1 MTDRRSAAGLDW
13 LNFFTANL
21 QTAFGP
27 FVSVYLT
34 QRAWT
39 QGDIG
44 LVLGVGYAASMAA
57 QVPAGALVDAMRR
70 KTTAAGLAIL
80 AIIAGALTLAFL
92 PTLLPVMLAEISHA
106 FASCMLGPAIA
117 AISLGLAGQ
126 ASNAVGE
133 RLGRNAR
140 FASIGNGTAAGLM
153 AVIGTS
159 FGARAVFLLGAA
171 LAVPGLWALRLIT
184 APDLP
189 AGHRALPVADHTQ
202 PRPDG
207 LPTGGHLLTTD
218 GISAAGYP
226 AAAVPASPGS
236 TSSPMIA
243 APISARSRAD
253 SAPDPGHSPAAR
265 ASTLTG
271 LAGLLADRRL
281 VWFAA
286 CCAAFHLANAAM
298 LPLAAG
304 AATTSLGRRASL
316 VIGACIV
323 GPQIVVAALSPFVGR
338 AAERWGRRPVLA
350 AGMLAL
356 PARGLALALIALN
369 PAIPAWELIGVQL
382 LDGVSGAAF
391 GVLLPLV
398 AADIAAPAG
407 RFNLCMGVLGLAI
420 GAAAA
425 SSTLIGGRI
434 ADGSL
439 PLAFLC
445 LAGVGAV
452 GVALA
457 WLMPE
462 TRGG

>member
-1 MTDRRSAAGLDW
+1 MSAQTDRSSAAGLDW

-44 LVLGVGYAASMAA
+44 LALGIGYAASMAA

-70 KTTAAGLAIL
+70 KTRAAGAAIV
-80 AIIAGALTLAFL
+80 AIIAGALILAFL
-92 PTLLPVMLAEISHA
+92 PTLLPVVLAEVSHA

-117 AISLGLAGQ
+117 AISLGVAGH
-126 ASNAVGE
+126 AAGAAGV

-153 AVIGTS
+153 AVVGKLA
-159 FGARAVFLLGAA
+159 GAQAVFLLGAA

-184 APDLP
+184 PPELA
-189 AGHRALPVADHTQ
+189 ASRHGRFAL
-202 PRPDG
+202 DG
-207 LPTGGHLLTTD
+207 LAALLT
-218 GISAAGYP
+218 
-226 AAAVPASPGS
+226 
-236 TSSPMIA
+236 
-243 APISARSRAD
+243 
-253 SAPDPGHSPAAR
+253 
-265 ASTLTG
+265 
-271 LAGLLADRRL
+271 DRRL
-281 VWFAA
+281 LWFGA
-286 CCAAFHLANAAM
+286 CCAAFHLSNAAM

-304 AATTSLGRRASL
+304 AATKSLGSDASL

-323 GPQIVVAALSPFVGR
+323 GPQIVVALLSPGVGR

-356 PARGLALALIALN
+356 PLRGAALALIALS
-369 PAIPAWELIGVQL
+369 PAIPAWQLMGVQL

-391 GVLLPLV
+391 GVLLPLI
-398 AADIAAPAG
+398 ASDIAAQAG

-420 GAAAA
+420 GSAAAG
-425 SSTLIGGRI
+425 STFFGGRI
-434 ADGSL
+434 ADGSIS
-439 PLAFLC
+439 LAFGC
-445 LAGVGAV
+445 LAGVGV
-452 GVALA
+452 LSVVLAL
-457 WLMPE
+457 LMPE
-462 TRGG
+462 TRPGVGEG

>member
-1 MTDRRSAAGLDW
+1 MTDRRSNAGLDW

-44 LVLGVGYAASMAA
+44 LALGVGYAASMAA

-70 KTTAAGLAIL
+70 KTIAAASAIV

-92 PTLLPVMLAEISHA
+92 PELLPVLLAEISHA

-126 ASNAVGE
+126 AAGAAGE

-153 AVIGTS
+153 AVVGTS
-159 FGARAVFLLGAA
+159 FGARAVFLLGAG
-171 LAVPGLWALRLIT
+171 LAVPGLWALRLIS
-184 APDLP
+184 APNLP
-189 AGHRALPVADHTQ
+189 AGKHGRTP
-202 PRPDG
+202 
-207 LPTGGHLLTTD
+207 
-218 GISAAGYP
+218 
-226 AAAVPASPGS
+226 
-236 TSSPMIA
+236 
-243 APISARSRAD
+243 
-253 SAPDPGHSPAAR
+253 
-265 ASTLTG
+265 LTG
-271 LAGLLADRRL
+271 LASLLTDRRL
-281 VWFAA
+281 LWFAA
-286 CCAAFHLANAAM
+286 CCAAFHLSNAAM

-323 GPQIVVAALSPFVGR
+323 GPQMVVAALSPFVGR
-338 AAERWGRRPVLA
+338 AAERWGRRRVLA

-369 PAIPAWELIGVQL
+369 PAIPAWQLIGVQL

-398 AADIAAPAG
+398 ASDIAAPAG

-425 SSTLIGGRI
+425 SSTFFGGRI

-452 GVALA
+452 GVVLA

-462 TRGG
+462 TRPAG

>member
-1 MTDRRSAAGLDW
+1 MSAQTDRSSAAGLDW

-44 LVLGVGYAASMAA
+44 LALGIGYAASMAA

-70 KTTAAGLAIL
+70 KTRAAGAAIV
-80 AIIAGALTLAFL
+80 AIIAGALILAFL
-92 PTLLPVMLAEISHA
+92 PTLLPVVLAEVSHA

-117 AISLGLAGQ
+117 AISLGVAGR
-126 ASNAVGE
+126 AAGAAGV

-153 AVIGTS
+153 AVVGKLA
-159 FGARAVFLLGAA
+159 GAQAVFLLGAA

-184 APDLP
+184 SPELA
-189 AGHRALPVADHTQ
+189 ASRHGRFAL
-202 PRPDG
+202 DG
-207 LPTGGHLLTTD
+207 LAALLT
-218 GISAAGYP
+218 
-226 AAAVPASPGS
+226 
-236 TSSPMIA
+236 
-243 APISARSRAD
+243 
-253 SAPDPGHSPAAR
+253 
-265 ASTLTG
+265 
-271 LAGLLADRRL
+271 DRRL
-281 VWFAA
+281 LWFGA
-286 CCAAFHLANAAM
+286 CCAAFHLSNAAM

-304 AATTSLGRRASL
+304 AATKSLGSDASL

-323 GPQIVVAALSPFVGR
+323 GPQIVVALLSPGVGR

-356 PARGLALALIALN
+356 PLRGAALALIALS
-369 PAIPAWELIGVQL
+369 PAIPAWQLMGVQL

-391 GVLLPLV
+391 GVLLPLI
-398 AADIAAPAG
+398 ASDIAAQAG

-420 GAAAA
+420 GSAAAG
-425 SSTLIGGRI
+425 STFFGGRI
-434 ADGSL
+434 ADGSIS
-439 PLAFLC
+439 LAFGC
-445 LAGVGAV
+445 LAGVGV
-452 GVALA
+452 LGVVLAL
-457 WLMPE
+457 LMPE
-462 TRGG
+462 TRPGVGEG

>member
-44 LVLGVGYAASMAA
+44 LALGVGYVANMAA

-70 KTTAAGLAIL
+70 KTAAAAVAIV

-92 PTLLPVMLAEISHA
+92 PDLLPVLLAEISHA

-126 ASNAVGE
+126 AAGAAGE

-153 AVIGTS
+153 AVVGGT
-159 FGARAVFLLGAA
+159 FGARAVFLLGAM
-171 LAVPGLWALRLIT
+171 LAVPGLWALRLIS
-184 APDLP
+184 APELP
-189 AGHRALPVADHTQ
+189 A
-202 PRPDG
+202 
-207 LPTGGHLLTTD
+207 
-218 GISAAGYP
+218 
-226 AAAVPASPGS
+226 
-236 TSSPMIA
+236 
-243 APISARSRAD
+243 SRRGRFPLA
-253 SAPDPGHSPAAR
+253 
-265 ASTLTG
+265 G
-271 LAGLLADRRL
+271 LAGLLADRRVL
-281 VWFAA
+281 WFAA

-369 PAIPAWELIGVQL
+369 PSIPAWQLIGVQL

-425 SSTLIGGRI
+425 SSTLFGGRI

-445 LAGVGAV
+445 LAGVGAI
-452 GVALA
+452 GVVLA
-457 WLMPE
+457 CLMPE
-462 TRGG
+462 TRPDSARPQAQTAT

>member
-1 MTDRRSAAGLDW
+1 MRRDRRSGFGLDW

-44 LVLGVGYAASMAA
+44 LALGVGYAASMLA
-57 QVPAGALVDAMRR
+57 QVPAGALVDALQR
-70 KTTAAGLAIL
+70 KTLAAGAAIL
-80 AIIAGALTLAFL
+80 AIVAGALTLAFL
-92 PTLLPVMLAEISHA
+92 PSLLPVLLAEISHA

-126 ASNAVGE
+126 AAGAAGE

-140 FASIGNGTAAGLM
+140 YASIGNGTAAGLM
-153 AVIGTS
+153 AMVGTI

-171 LAVPGLWALRLIT
+171 LALPGLWALRLI
-184 APDLP
+184 
-189 AGHRALPVADHTQ
+189 
-202 PRPDG
+202 
-207 LPTGGHLLTTD
+207 
-218 GISAAGYP
+218 
-226 AAAVPASPGS
+226 
-236 TSSPMIA
+236 
-243 APISARSRAD
+243 
-253 SAPDPGHSPAAR
+253 SAPALAIVRRRPSLA
-265 ASTLTG
+265 G
-271 LAGLLADRRL
+271 LAALLADRRL
-281 VWFAA
+281 LWFAA
-286 CCAAFHLANAAM
+286 CCGAFHLANAAM

-304 AATTSLGRRASL
+304 AATISLGRRASL

-323 GPQIVVAALSPFVGR
+323 GPQIVVALLSPFVGR

-356 PARGLALALIALN
+356 PVRGLALAAIALS
-369 PAIPAWELIGVQL
+369 PAIPAWQLIMVQL

-391 GVLLPLV
+391 GVLLPLIASDV
-398 AADIAAPAG
+398 AAPAG

-425 SSTLIGGRI
+425 GSTFAGGRI

-445 LAGVGAV
+445 LAGVGGV
-452 GVALA
+452 GVLLA
-457 WLMPE
+457 WAMPE
-462 TRGG
+462 TGPGRKEAVLSF